1 MEQTLLFSLTVPT
14 TALLARAL
22 KWEILP
28 RTFAL
33 SCAMISCGLLLSNH
47 TRLVLMIAASVDQR
61 GVLWALLGVIALSF
75 SAVINR
81 IAVRQGLGIGLTVGI
96 NSLAAAAAFAVVA
109 LVLYGA

>member
-1 MEQTLLFSLTVPT
+1 
-14 TALLARAL
+14 
-22 KWEILP
+22 
-28 RTFAL
+28 
-33 SCAMISCGLLLSNH
+33 
-47 TRLVLMIAASVDQR
+47 MIAASVDQR